1 MSAPFEICLHRTKAA
16 LMDAER
22 VRQVEAALEY
32 QFRDPS
38 WLQEAF
44 THSSLADDRLK
55 SNERLEFMGDCVLGL
70 VICRALYD
78 RFPAY
83 QEGDLTKIKSML
95 VSRKTC
101 ADLANELGLTEF
113 LRVGKGTDKTRAIN
127 GSIAAACLEAVIAA
141 IYFDGGLAEAEKF
154 ILRRFE
160 PLIVQADAEQHQ
172 NNFKSVL
179 QQYCQHVFNR
189 MPHYELLDEK
199 GPDHNKCFEV
209 GVVVDHR
216 RFPGAWGVTKKD
228 AEQLAARNA
237 LVELQQINSD
247 SFQ

>member
-1 MSAPFEICLHRTKAA
+1 
-16 LMDAER
+16 MDAEYL
-22 VRQVEAALEY
+22 RQMEEVLEY
-32 QFRDPS
+32 KFTNPS
-38 WLQEAF
+38 ILEEAF

-70 VICRALYD
+70 VICRALYN
-78 RFPAY
+78 RFPNY

-101 ADLANELGLTEF
+101 AQIANELGLTTF
-113 LRVGKGTDKTRAIN
+113 LRVGKGTDRTRAIG

-141 IYFDGGLAEAEKF
+141 IYFDGGMEAAEAF

-160 PLIVQADAEQHQ
+160 SLIDQADAEQHQ

-179 QQYCQHVFNR
+179 QQYCQRVFNR
-189 MPHYELLDEK
+189 TPYYELLDEK

-209 GVVVDHR
+209 GVVVDHQ

-228 AEQLAARNA
+228 AEQMAARNA
-237 LVELQQINSD
+237 LIELKIIEPDNL
-247 SFQ
+247 

>member
-1 MSAPFEICLHRTKAA
+1 
-16 LMDAER
+16 MDAEYL
-22 VRQVEAALEY
+22 RQMEEVLEY
-32 QFRDPS
+32 KFTNPS
-38 WLQEAF
+38 ILEEAF

-70 VICRALYD
+70 VICRALYN
-78 RFPAY
+78 RFPNY

-101 ADLANELGLTEF
+101 AQIANELGLTTF
-113 LRVGKGTDKTRAIN
+113 LRVGKGTDRTRAIG

-141 IYFDGGLAEAEKF
+141 IYFDGGMEVAEAF

-160 PLIVQADAEQHQ
+160 SLIDQADAEQHQ

-179 QQYCQHVFNR
+179 QQYCQRVFNR
-189 MPHYELLDEK
+189 TPYYELLDEK

-209 GVVVDHR
+209 GVVVDHQ

-228 AEQLAARNA
+228 AEQMAARNA
-237 LVELQQINSD
+237 LIELKIIEPDNL
-247 SFQ
+247 

>member
-1 MSAPFEICLHRTKAA
+1 MT
-16 LMDAER
+16 MDAEYL
-22 VRQVEAALEY
+22 RQMEEVLEY
-32 QFRDPS
+32 KFTNPS
-38 WLQEAF
+38 ILEEAF

-70 VICRALYD
+70 VICRALYN
-78 RFPAY
+78 RFPNY

-101 ADLANELGLTEF
+101 AQIANELGLTTF
-113 LRVGKGTDKTRAIN
+113 LRVGKGTDRTRAIG

-141 IYFDGGLAEAEKF
+141 IYFDGGMEVAEAF

-160 PLIVQADAEQHQ
+160 SLIDQADAEQHQ

-179 QQYCQHVFNR
+179 QQYCQRVFNR
-189 MPHYELLDEK
+189 TPYYELLDEK

-209 GVVVDHR
+209 GVVVDHQ

-228 AEQLAARNA
+228 AEQMAARNA
-237 LVELQQINSD
+237 LIELKIIEPDNL
-247 SFQ
+247 